1 MKFVKYSFWD
11 EHKLLIKACRGE
23 VIRRELINEF
33 QQVFANLKS
42 NKPVNVLVDVT
53 KLKLKASVAESELYT
68 AFFQKDKIYNLV
80 DKIAVV
86 TNTPDQVVQT
96 ILFMEGIQHLD
107 TDIKIFSSV
116 DSAAI
121 WLNTNARTKDIKE
134 TLMNLTEI
142 ESPKN
147 T

>member
-11 EHKLLIKACRGE
+11 EHRLLIKACRGE
-23 VIRRELINEF
+23 VVRRELINEF
-33 QQVFANLKS
+33 QEVFSNLDHTS
-42 NKPVNVLVDVT
+42 PVDVLIDVT
-53 KLKLKASVAESELYT
+53 KLRLKASVAESELYT
-68 AFFQKDKIYNLV
+68 TFFQNDKIYNLV
-80 DKIAVV
+80 DKIAVI
-86 TNTPDQVVQT
+86 TSTPDQVVQT

-107 TDIKIFSSV
+107 TNMKIFSSV

-142 ESPKN
+142 ESQKN